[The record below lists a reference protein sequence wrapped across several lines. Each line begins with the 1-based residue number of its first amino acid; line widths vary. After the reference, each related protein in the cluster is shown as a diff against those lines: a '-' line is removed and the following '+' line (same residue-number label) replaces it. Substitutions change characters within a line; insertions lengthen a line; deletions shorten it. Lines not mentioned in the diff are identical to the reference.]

1 MGLKRAITA
10 IAALLLVSLSVPAQ
24 AVNIHLAPKAS
35 PAIEGSQASADS
47 VIRVAGWDFK
57 KVEQVLIDDLPTTFL
72 ASSNTLISI
81 RIPLGTNPG
90 DVTITLVSNSGNAK
104 SSFQIEIVSLETEN
118 DTKVTIG
125 SFLGYVAVY
134 TKNLS
139 GEKLSIQVGN
149 KIRDVSVLSNDYT
162 ANLTKVGSNR
172 LVEVKV
178 FVAGQLVE
186 SAMVLVR

>member
-1 MGLKRAITA
+1 MGLKRVITA
-10 IAALLLVSLSVPAQ
+10 IAALLLVSFAYPAQ

-35 PAIEGSQASADS
+35 PATEGSQASADS

-72 ASSNTLISI
+72 ASSNTLIAI

-90 DVTITLVSNSGNAK
+90 DVTITMVSNNGQTK
-104 SSFQIEIVSLETEN
+104 SQFQIEIVSLETQK

-139 GEKLSIQVGN
+139 GQKLSIQVGN
-149 KIRDVSVLSNDYT
+149 RFREVSVLTNNFT

>member
-1 MGLKRAITA
+1 MGLKRVITV
-10 IAALLLVSLSVPAQ
+10 IAALLLVSVALPAH
-24 AVNIHLAPKAS
+24 AVTLHLAPKAS
-35 PAIEGSQASADS
+35 SAIEGSQASADS

-57 KVEQVLIDDLPTTFL
+57 KVEQVLIDELPTTFQATSNSLL
-72 ASSNTLISI
+72 AI

-90 DVTITLVSNSGNAK
+90 DVTITLVSDQGKIK
-104 SSFQIEIVSLETEN
+104 SQFQIEIVSLETEI
-118 DTKVTIG
+118 DAKVTIG

-134 TKNLS
+134 TKNLA
-139 GEKLSIQVGN
+139 GQKLSIQVGN
-149 KIRDVSVLSNDYT
+149 KFREVSVLNNNFT

>member
-1 MGLKRAITA
+1 MGLKRVLTA
-10 IAALLLVSLSVPAQ
+10 IAALLLVSFVLPAQ

-35 PAIEGSQASADS
+35 PAIEGSQANADS

-57 KVEQVLIDDLPTTFL
+57 KVEQVLIDDLPTTFV
-72 ASSNTLISI
+72 ASSNTLIAI

-90 DVTITLVSNSGNAK
+90 DVTITLVSNSGNTK
-104 SSFQIEIVSLETEN
+104 SSFQIEIVSLETEK

-139 GEKLSIQVGN
+139 GQKLSIQVGN
-149 KIRDVSVLSNDYT
+149 RYREVSVLTNNFT

>member
-1 MGLKRAITA
+1 MGLKRVITA
-10 IAALLLVSLSVPAQ
+10 IAAWLLVSLSLPAE

-35 PAIEGSQASADS
+35 PAIEGSQANADS

-72 ASSNTLISI
+72 ASSNTLIAI

-90 DVTITLVSNSGNAK
+90 DVTITLISNSGTTK

-149 KIRDVSVLSNDYT
+149 KFREVSVLTNNFT
-162 ANLTKVGSNR
+162 ANLTRVGSNR

-186 SAMVLVR
+186 STMVLVR

>member
-10 IAALLLVSLSVPAQ
+10 IAAMLLVSLALPAQ
-24 AVNIHLAPKAS
+24 GLNLPQAPTAT
-35 PAIEGSQASADS
+35 PAIEGSQAKADS
-47 VIRVAGWDFK
+47 VIRVAGWDFR
-57 KVEQVLIDDLPTTFL
+57 KVEQVLIDDLPTTFQ
-72 ASSNTLISI
+72 ASSNTLIAI

-90 DVTITLVSNSGNAK
+90 DVTITLVSNQGETK
-104 SSFQIEIVSLETEN
+104 SSFQIEIVSLETEK
-118 DTKVTIG
+118 DSKVTIG

-149 KIRDVSVLSNDYT
+149 KFREVSVLTNNFT

-178 FVAGQLVE
+178 FIAGQLVE

>member
-1 MGLKRAITA
+1 MGLKKAITA
-10 IAALLLVSLSVPAQ
+10 IAALLLVSLALPAQ
-24 AVNIHLAPKAS
+24 GLNIIQAPRAT
-35 PAIEGSQASADS
+35 PAIEGSQAKADS
-47 VIRVAGWDFK
+47 VMRVAGWDFK
-57 KVEQVLIDDLPTTFL
+57 KVEQVLIDDLPTTFQ
-72 ASSNTLISI
+72 ASSNTLIAI

-90 DVTITLVSNSGNAK
+90 DVTITLVSNQGQTK
-104 SSFQIEIVSLETEN
+104 SSFQIEIVSLETEK

-139 GEKLSIQVGN
+139 GQKLSIQVGN
-149 KIRDVSVLSNDYT
+149 KFREVSFLNNNFT

>member
-1 MGLKRAITA
+1 MGLKRVITA
-10 IAALLLVSLSVPAQ
+10 IAALLLVSFAYPAQ

-72 ASSNTLISI
+72 ASSNTLIAI

-90 DVTITLVSNSGNAK
+90 DVTITMVSNNGQTK
-104 SSFQIEIVSLETEN
+104 SQFQIEIVSLETQK

-139 GEKLSIQVGN
+139 GQKLSIQVGN
-149 KIRDVSVLSNDYT
+149 KVRDVSVLSNDYT

>member
-1 MGLKRAITA
+1 MGLKKAITA
-10 IAALLLVSLSVPAQ
+10 IAAMLLVSLALPAQ
-24 AVNIHLAPKAS
+24 GLNIIQAPRAT
-35 PAIEGSQASADS
+35 PAIEGSQAKADS
-47 VIRVAGWDFK
+47 VIRVAGWDCK
-57 KVEQVLIDDLPTTFL
+57 KVEQVLIDDLPTTFQ
-72 ASSNTLISI
+72 ASSNTLIAI

-90 DVTITLVSNSGNAK
+90 DVTITLVSNQGQTQ
-104 SSFQIEIVSLETEN
+104 SSFQIEIVSLETEK

-149 KIRDVSVLSNDYT
+149 KFREVSVLNNNFT
-162 ANLTKVGSNR
+162 ANLTKVGGNR

>member
-1 MGLKRAITA
+1 MGLKRVITA
-10 IAALLLVSLSVPAQ
+10 IAALLLVSFALPAQ
-24 AVNIHLAPKAS
+24 GVNIQLAPKAS
-35 PAIEGSQASADS
+35 PEIEGSQASADS

-57 KVEQVLIDDLPTTFL
+57 KVEQVLIDDLPTTFQ
-72 ASSNTLISI
+72 ASSNTLIAI

-90 DVTITLVSNSGNAK
+90 DVTITLISNGGNTK
-104 SSFQIEIVSLETEN
+104 SEFQIEIVSLETEN

-149 KIRDVSVLSNDYT
+149 RYREVSVLNNNFT
-162 ANLTKVGSNR
+162 ANLTRVGSNR

-186 SAMVLVR
+186 STMVLVR

>member
-1 MGLKRAITA
+1 MGLKWVITA
-10 IAALLLVSLSVPAQ
+10 IAALLLVSFALPVQ

-35 PAIEGSQASADS
+35 VAIEGSQARADS
-47 VIRVAGWDFK
+47 VIKVAGWDFN
-57 KVEQVLIDDLPTTFL
+57 KVEQVLIDDVPTTFQ
-72 ASSNTLISI
+72 ASSNTLIAI

-90 DVTITLVSNSGNAK
+90 DVTITLVSNSGNTT
-104 SSFQIEIVSLETEN
+104 SSFRIEIVSLETEK

-134 TKNLS
+134 TKNLA
-139 GEKLSIQVGN
+139 GQKLSIQVGN
-149 KIRDVSVLSNDYT
+149 KFREVSLLTNNFT

-178 FVAGQLVE
+178 FVTGQLVE

>member
-1 MGLKRAITA
+1 MGLKRAITT
-10 IAALLLVSLSVPAQ
+10 IAALLLATISLPVQ
-24 AVNIHLAPKAS
+24 AITTQQAPKAS

-57 KVEQVLIDDLPTTFL
+57 KVEQVLIDERPTSFQ
-72 ASSNTLISI
+72 ASSNTLIAI

-90 DVTITLVSNSGNAK
+90 DVIITLVSNKGQTK
-104 SSFQIEIVSLETEN
+104 SNFQIEIVSLETRK

-139 GEKLSIQVGN
+139 GQKLSIQVGN
-149 KIRDVSVLSNDYT
+149 KRRDVSVLSNDYT

-172 LVEVKV
+172 LVEVRV

-186 SAMVLVR
+186 SNMVLVR

>member
-1 MGLKRAITA
+1 MGLKRVITA
-10 IAALLLVSLSVPAQ
+10 IAALLLVSFALPAQ
-24 AVNIHLAPKAS
+24 GVNIQLAPKAS
-35 PAIEGSQASADS
+35 PEIEGSQASADS

-57 KVEQVLIDDLPTTFL
+57 KVEQVLIDELPTTFQ
-72 ASSNTLISI
+72 ASSNTLIAI

-90 DVTITLVSNSGNAK
+90 DVTITLISNGGNTK
-104 SSFQIEIVSLETEN
+104 SEFQIEIVSLETEN

-149 KIRDVSVLSNDYT
+149 KLREVSVLNNNFT
-162 ANLTKVGSNR
+162 ANLTRVGSNR

-186 SAMVLVR
+186 STMVLVR

>member
-1 MGLKRAITA
+1 MGLKKAITA
-10 IAALLLVSLSVPAQ
+10 TAAMLLIGLSLPAQ
-24 AVNIHLAPKAS
+24 GLQFHQAPKAS
-35 PAIEGSQASADS
+35 PAIEGSQAIADS

-57 KVEQVLIDDLPTTFL
+57 MVEQVLIDELPTTFQ
-72 ASSNTLISI
+72 ASSNTLIAI

-90 DVTITLVSNSGNAK
+90 DVTVTLVFDQGRSK
-104 SSFQIEIVSLETEN
+104 SQFQIEIVSLETQK

-139 GEKLSIQVGN
+139 GQKLSIHVGS
-149 KIRDVSVLSNDYT
+149 KRRTVAVLTNDFT

-172 LVEVKV
+172 LVEVRV
-178 FVAGQLVE
+178 FVAGQIVE
-186 SAMVLVR
+186 STMVLVR

>member
-1 MGLKRAITA
+1 MGLKRVITA
-10 IAALLLVSLSVPAQ
+10 IAALLLVSFAYPAQ

-35 PAIEGSQASADS
+35 PATEGSQASADS

-57 KVEQVLIDDLPTTFL
+57 KVEQVLIDDVPTTFL
-72 ASSNTLISI
+72 ASSNTLIAI

-90 DVTITLVSNSGNAK
+90 DVTITMVSNNGQTK
-104 SSFQIEIVSLETEN
+104 SQFQIEIVSLETQK

-139 GEKLSIQVGN
+139 GQKLSIQVGN
-149 KIRDVSVLSNDYT
+149 KVRDVSVLSNDYT

>member
-1 MGLKRAITA
+1 MGLKKAITA
-10 IAALLLVSLSVPAQ
+10 IAAMLLVSFALPAQ
-24 AVNIHLAPKAS
+24 GLNLPQAPRAT
-35 PAIEGSQASADS
+35 PAIEGWQAKADS

-57 KVEQVLIDDLPTTFL
+57 KVEQVLIDDLPTTFQ
-72 ASSNTLISI
+72 ASSNILIAI

-90 DVTITLVSNSGNAK
+90 DVTITLVSNQGQTK
-104 SSFQIEIVSLETEN
+104 SSFQIEIVSLETEK

-149 KIRDVSVLSNDYT
+149 KFREVSVLNNNFT
-162 ANLTKVGSNR
+162 ANLTKVGGNR

>member
-1 MGLKRAITA
+1 MGLKKAITA
-10 IAALLLVSLSVPAQ
+10 IAAMLLVSLALPAQ
-24 AVNIHLAPKAS
+24 GLNIIQAPRAT
-35 PAIEGSQASADS
+35 PAIEGSQAKADS

-57 KVEQVLIDDLPTTFL
+57 KVEQVLIDDLPTTFQ
-72 ASSNTLISI
+72 ASSNTLIAI

-90 DVTITLVSNSGNAK
+90 DVTITLVSNQGQTK
-104 SSFQIEIVSLETEN
+104 SSFQIEIVSLETDK

-149 KIRDVSVLSNDYT
+149 KFREVSVLTNNFT

-178 FVAGQLVE
+178 FIAGQLVE

>member
-1 MGLKRAITA
+1 MGLKKAITA
-10 IAALLLVSLSVPAQ
+10 IAAMLLVSLALPAQ
-24 AVNIHLAPKAS
+24 GLNIIQAPRAT
-35 PAIEGSQASADS
+35 PAIEGSQAKADS

-57 KVEQVLIDDLPTTFL
+57 KVEQVLIDDLPTTFQ
-72 ASSNTLISI
+72 ASSNTLLAI

-90 DVTITLVSNSGNAK
+90 DVTITLVSNQGQTK
-104 SSFQIEIVSLETEN
+104 SSFQIEIVSLETEK

-149 KIRDVSVLSNDYT
+149 KFREVSVLNNNFT

>member
-1 MGLKRAITA
+1 MLLISLGL
-10 IAALLLVSLSVPAQ
+10 PAQ
-24 AVNIHLAPKAS
+24 GFTIHQAPRAS
-35 PAIEGSQASADS
+35 TAIEGSQASADS

-57 KVEQVLIDDLPTTFL
+57 QVEKVLIDDRPTTFQ
-72 ASSNTLISI
+72 ASSNSLIAI

-90 DVTITLVSNSGNAK
+90 DVTITLVSNQGQTK
-104 SSFQIEIVSLETEN
+104 SSFQIEIVSLETEK

-139 GEKLSIQVGN
+139 GQKLSIQVGN
-149 KIRDVSVLSNDYT
+149 KFREVSVLDNNFT
-162 ANLTKVGSNR
+162 ANLTKIGSNR

>member
-1 MGLKRAITA
+1 MGLKRVITT
-10 IAALLLVSLSVPAQ
+10 IAALLLVTLSNPAHALTTHQ
-24 AVNIHLAPKAS
+24 APKAS

-57 KVEQVLIDDLPTTFL
+57 KVEQVLIDDLPTTFQ
-72 ASSNTLISI
+72 ASSNTLIAI

-90 DVTITLVSNSGNAK
+90 DVTITLVSNKGQTLC
-104 SSFQIEIVSLETEN
+104 SFRIEIVSLETQKE
-118 DTKVTIG
+118 TKVTIG

-139 GEKLSIQVGN
+139 GQKLSIQVGN
-149 KIRDVSVLSNDYT
+149 KRRDVSVLSKDYT
-162 ANLTKVGSNR
+162 ANLTKVGRNR
-172 LVEVKV
+172 LVEVRV

>member
-1 MGLKRAITA
+1 MGLKKAITA
-10 IAALLLVSLSVPAQ
+10 IAAMLLVSLALPAQ
-24 AVNIHLAPKAS
+24 GLNLPQAPRATQ
-35 PAIEGSQASADS
+35 AIEGSQAKADS

-72 ASSNTLISI
+72 ASSNTLIAI

-90 DVTITLVSNSGNAK
+90 DVTITLVSNQGQTK
-104 SSFQIEIVSLETEN
+104 SSFQIEIVSLETEK

-134 TKNLS
+134 TKNLA
-139 GEKLSIQVGN
+139 GQKLSIQVGN
-149 KIRDVSVLSNDYT
+149 KFREVSVLNNNFT
-162 ANLTKVGSNR
+162 ANLTKVGGNR

>member
-1 MGLKRAITA
+1 MGLKRVITA
-10 IAALLLVSLSVPAQ
+10 IAALLLVSFAYPAQ

-72 ASSNTLISI
+72 ASSNTLIAI

-90 DVTITLVSNSGNAK
+90 DVTITMVSNNGQTK
-104 SSFQIEIVSLETEN
+104 SQFQIEIVSLETQK

-139 GEKLSIQVGN
+139 GQKLSIQVGS
-149 KIRDVSVLSNDYT
+149 KVRDVSVLSNDYT

>member
-1 MGLKRAITA
+1 MGSKRAMTR
-10 IAALLLVSLSVPAQ
+10 IAALLLMTLSLPAQ
-24 AVNIHLAPKAS
+24 AITTYQAPKAS

-57 KVEQVLIDDLPTTFL
+57 KVEQVLIDELPTSFQ
-72 ASSNTLISI
+72 ASSNTLIAI

-90 DVTITLVSNSGNAK
+90 DVTITLVSNQGQTK
-104 SSFQIEIVSLETEN
+104 SNFQIEIVSLETQK

-139 GEKLSIQVGN
+139 GQKLSIQVGN
-149 KIRDVSVLSNDYT
+149 KRRDVSVLSNDYT

-172 LVEVKV
+172 LVEVRV

-186 SAMVLVR
+186 STMVLVR

>member
-1 MGLKRAITA
+1 MGLKKAITA
-10 IAALLLVSLSVPAQ
+10 IAAMLLVSLALPAQ
-24 AVNIHLAPKAS
+24 GLNLPQAPRATQ
-35 PAIEGSQASADS
+35 AIEGSQAKADS

-72 ASSNTLISI
+72 ASSNTLIAI

-90 DVTITLVSNSGNAK
+90 DVTITLVSNQGQTK
-104 SSFQIEIVSLETEN
+104 SSFQIEIVSLESEK

-149 KIRDVSVLSNDYT
+149 KFREVSVLNNNFT
-162 ANLTKVGSNR
+162 ANLTKVGGNR

>member
-1 MGLKRAITA
+1 MGLNKAMIA
-10 IAALLLVSLSVPAQ
+10 IAASLLIGVSLPAQ
-24 AVNIHLAPKAS
+24 GLNVYQSPKAS
-35 PAIEGSQASADS
+35 PAIEGSQASADT
-47 VIRVAGWDFK
+47 VIRVSGWDFK
-57 KVEQVLIDDLPTTFL
+57 KVEQVLIDDLPTTFQ
-72 ASSNTLISI
+72 ASSNTLIAI

-90 DVTITLVSNSGNAK
+90 DVIISLISNNGQTVSQ
-104 SSFQIEIVSLETEN
+104 FQIEIVSLETQK

-139 GEKLSIQVGN
+139 GQKLAIQVGN

>member
-1 MGLKRAITA
+1 MGLKRVITA
-10 IAALLLVSLSVPAQ
+10 IAALLLVSFALPAQ
-24 AVNIHLAPKAS
+24 AVNIHLSPKAS
-35 PAIEGSQASADS
+35 PATEGSQASADS

-72 ASSNTLISI
+72 ASSNTLIAI

-90 DVTITLVSNSGNAK
+90 DVTITMVSNNGQTK
-104 SSFQIEIVSLETEN
+104 SQFQIEIVSLETQK

-139 GEKLSIQVGN
+139 GQKLSIQVGS
-149 KIRDVSVLSNDYT
+149 KVRDVSVLSNDYT

>member
-1 MGLKRAITA
+1 MGLKRTIST
-10 IAALLLVSLSVPAQ
+10 IAAMLLVGLSLPAQ
-24 AVNIHLAPKAS
+24 GLNLHQAPKAS
-35 PAIEGSQASADS
+35 SAIEGSRASADS

-57 KVEQVLIDDLPTTFL
+57 SVEQVLIDGRPTTFQVI
-72 ASSNTLISI
+72 SNTLIAI
-81 RIPLGTNPG
+81 RIPLATNPG
-90 DVTITLVSNSGNAK
+90 DVTITLVSDQGQTNSNFK
-104 SSFQIEIVSLETEN
+104 IEIVSLETQR

-139 GEKLSIQVGN
+139 GQKLSIQVGS
-149 KIRDVSVLSNDYT
+149 KRRDVSVLTNDYT
-162 ANLTKVGSNR
+162 VNLTKVGSNR
-172 LVEVKV
+172 LVEVRV

>member
-1 MGLKRAITA
+1 MGLKRVITT
-10 IAALLLVSLSVPAQ
+10 IAALLLVSFALPVQ

-35 PAIEGSQASADS
+35 PAIEGSQARADS
-47 VIRVAGWDFK
+47 VIKVAGWDFN
-57 KVEQVLIDDLPTTFL
+57 KVEQVLIDDVPTTFQ
-72 ASSNTLISI
+72 ASSNTLIAI

-90 DVTITLVSNSGNAK
+90 DVTITLVSNSGNTT
-104 SSFQIEIVSLETEN
+104 SSFRIEIVSLETEK

-134 TKNLS
+134 TKNLA
-139 GEKLSIQVGN
+139 GQKLSIQVGN
-149 KIRDVSVLSNDYT
+149 KFREVSLLTNNFT

-178 FVAGQLVE
+178 FVTGQLVE

>member
-1 MGLKRAITA
+1 MGQKKAITA
-10 IAALLLVSLSVPAQ
+10 IAAMLLVSLALPAQ
-24 AVNIHLAPKAS
+24 GLNITQAPRAT
-35 PAIEGSQASADS
+35 PAIEGSQAKADS

-57 KVEQVLIDDLPTTFL
+57 KVEQVLIDDLPTTFQ
-72 ASSNTLISI
+72 ASSNILIAI

-90 DVTITLVSNSGNAK
+90 DVTITLVSNQGQTK
-104 SSFQIEIVSLETEN
+104 SSFQIEIVSLETEK
-118 DTKVTIG
+118 DSKVTIG

-149 KIRDVSVLSNDYT
+149 KFREVSFLNNNFT
-162 ANLTKVGSNR
+162 ANLTKVGGNR

>member
-1 MGLKRAITA
+1 MGLKRVITA
-10 IAALLLVSLSVPAQ
+10 IAALLLVSFAYPAQ

-72 ASSNTLISI
+72 ASSNTLIAI
-81 RIPLGTNPG
+81 RSPLGTNPG
-90 DVTITLVSNSGNAK
+90 DVTITMVSNNGQTK
-104 SSFQIEIVSLETEN
+104 SQFQIEIVSLETQK

-139 GEKLSIQVGN
+139 GQKLSIQVGS
-149 KIRDVSVLSNDYT
+149 KVRDVSVLSNDYT

>member
-1 MGLKRAITA
+1 MGLKKAITA
-10 IAALLLVSLSVPAQ
+10 IAAMLLVSLALPAQ
-24 AVNIHLAPKAS
+24 GLNIIQAPRAT
-35 PAIEGSQASADS
+35 PAIEGSQAKADS
-47 VIRVAGWDFK
+47 VMRVAGWDFK
-57 KVEQVLIDDLPTTFL
+57 KVEQVLIDDLPTTFQ
-72 ASSNTLISI
+72 ASSNTLIAI

-90 DVTITLVSNSGNAK
+90 DVTITLVSNQGQTK
-104 SSFQIEIVSLETEN
+104 SSFQIEIVSLETEK

-139 GEKLSIQVGN
+139 GQKLSIQVGN
-149 KIRDVSVLSNDYT
+149 KFREVSFLNNNFT

>member
-1 MGLKRAITA
+1 MGLKKAITA
-10 IAALLLVSLSVPAQ
+10 IAAMLLVSLALPAQ
-24 AVNIHLAPKAS
+24 GLNLPQAPRAT
-35 PAIEGSQASADS
+35 PAIEGSQAKADS

-57 KVEQVLIDDLPTTFL
+57 KVEQVLIDDLPTTFQ
-72 ASSNTLISI
+72 ASSNTLNAI

-90 DVTITLVSNSGNAK
+90 DVTITLVSNSGSTK
-104 SSFQIEIVSLETEN
+104 SSFQIEIVSLETEK

-149 KIRDVSVLSNDYT
+149 KFREVSVLNNNFT
-162 ANLTKVGSNR
+162 ANLTKVGGNR

-178 FVAGQLVE
+178 FVAGQMVE

>member
-1 MGLKRAITA
+1 MGQKKVFAA
-10 IAALLLVSLSVPAQ
+10 IAALLLVSFVLPAQ

-35 PAIEGSQASADS
+35 AAIEGSQASADS

-57 KVEQVLIDDLPTTFL
+57 KVEQVLIDDVPTTFL
-72 ASSNTLISI
+72 ASSNTLIAI

-90 DVTITLVSNSGNAK
+90 DVTITMVSNNGQTK
-104 SSFQIEIVSLETEN
+104 SQFQIEIVSLETQK

-139 GEKLSIQVGN
+139 GQKLSIQVGN
-149 KIRDVSVLSNDYT
+149 KVRDVSVLSNDYT

>member
-1 MGLKRAITA
+1 MGLKRAITT
-10 IAALLLVSLSVPAQ
+10 IAALLLVTISLPVQ
-24 AVNIHLAPKAS
+24 AITTHQAPRAS
-35 PAIEGSQASADS
+35 LAIEGSQASADS

-57 KVEQVLIDDLPTTFL
+57 KVEQVLIDDLPTTFQ
-72 ASSNTLISI
+72 ASSNTLIAI
-81 RIPLGTNPG
+81 RIPLGSNPG
-90 DVTITLVSNSGNAK
+90 DVTITLVSNRGQTL
-104 SSFQIEIVSLETEN
+104 SSFQIEIVSLETRK
-118 DTKVTIG
+118 DSKVTIG

-139 GEKLSIQVGN
+139 GQKLSIQVGS
-149 KIRDVSVLSNDYT
+149 KHRDVSVLTNDYT

-172 LVEVKV
+172 LVEVRV

>member
-1 MGLKRAITA
+1 MGLKKPIIA
-10 IAALLLVSLSVPAQ
+10 IAAMLLISLCLPAQ
-24 AVNIHLAPKAS
+24 GFTIHQAPRAS
-35 PAIEGSQASADS
+35 TAIEGSQASADS

-57 KVEQVLIDDLPTTFL
+57 QVEQVLIDYRPTTFQ
-72 ASSNTLISI
+72 ASSNSLIAI

-90 DVTITLVSNSGNAK
+90 DVTITLVSDSGRAK
-104 SSFQIEIVSLETEN
+104 SSFQIEIVSLETEK

-139 GEKLSIQVGN
+139 GQKLSIQVGN
-149 KIRDVSVLSNDYT
+149 KFREVSVLDNNFT
-162 ANLTKVGSNR
+162 ANLTKIGSNR

>member
-1 MGLKRAITA
+1 MGLKRVLTA
-10 IAALLLVSLSVPAQ
+10 IAALLLVSFVLPAQ

-57 KVEQVLIDDLPTTFL
+57 KVEQVLIDDLPTTFQ
-72 ASSNTLISI
+72 ASSNTLIAI

-90 DVTITLVSNSGNAK
+90 DVTITMVSNNGQTK
-104 SSFQIEIVSLETEN
+104 SQFQIEIVSLETQK

-139 GEKLSIQVGN
+139 GQKLSIQVGN

>member
-1 MGLKRAITA
+1 MGLKKAITA
-10 IAALLLVSLSVPAQ
+10 IAAMLLVSLALPAHGLNLPQ
-24 AVNIHLAPKAS
+24 APRAT
-35 PAIEGSQASADS
+35 PAIEGSQAKADS

-72 ASSNTLISI
+72 ASSNTLIAI

-90 DVTITLVSNSGNAK
+90 DVTITLVSNSGNTK
-104 SSFQIEIVSLETEN
+104 SSFQIEIVSLETEK

-149 KIRDVSVLSNDYT
+149 KFREVSVLNNNFT
-162 ANLTKVGSNR
+162 ANLTKVGGNR

>member
-1 MGLKRAITA
+1 MGLKKPITA
-10 IAALLLVSLSVPAQ
+10 IAAMLLISLCLPAQ
-24 AVNIHLAPKAS
+24 GFTIHQAPRAS
-35 PAIEGSQASADS
+35 TAIEGSQASADS

-57 KVEQVLIDDLPTTFL
+57 QVEKVLIDDRPTTFQ
-72 ASSNTLISI
+72 ASSNSLIAI

-90 DVTITLVSNSGNAK
+90 DVTITLVSNQGQTK
-104 SSFQIEIVSLETEN
+104 SSFQIEIVSLETEK

-139 GEKLSIQVGN
+139 GQKLSIQVGN
-149 KIRDVSVLSNDYT
+149 KFREVSVLDNNFT
-162 ANLTKVGSNR
+162 ANLTKIGSNR

-178 FVAGQLVE
+178 FVAGQLVQ

>member
-1 MGLKRAITA
+1 MGLKKAITA
-10 IAALLLVSLSVPAQ
+10 IAAMLLVTLALPAQ
-24 AVNIHLAPKAS
+24 GLDIIQAPRAT
-35 PAIEGSQASADS
+35 PAIEGSQAKADS

-57 KVEQVLIDDLPTTFL
+57 KVEQVLIDDLPTTFQ
-72 ASSNTLISI
+72 ASSNTLIAI

-90 DVTITLVSNSGNAK
+90 DVTITLVSNQGQTK
-104 SSFQIEIVSLETEN
+104 SSFQIEIVSLESEK

-149 KIRDVSVLSNDYT
+149 KFREVSVLNNNFT
-162 ANLTKVGSNR
+162 ANLTKVGGNR

>member
-1 MGLKRAITA
+1 MGLKRVITT
-10 IAALLLVSLSVPAQ
+10 IAALLLVTLSNPAHALTTQ
-24 AVNIHLAPKAS
+24 QAPKAS

-57 KVEQVLIDDLPTTFL
+57 KVEQVLIDDLPTSFQ
-72 ASSNTLISI
+72 ASSNTLIAI

-90 DVTITLVSNSGNAK
+90 DVTITLVSNKGQTK
-104 SSFQIEIVSLETEN
+104 SYFQIEIVSLETQKE
-118 DTKVTIG
+118 TKVTIG

-139 GEKLSIQVGN
+139 GQKLSIQVGN
-149 KIRDVSVLSNDYT
+149 KRRDVSVLSNDYT
-162 ANLTKVGSNR
+162 ANLTKVGRNR
-172 LVEVKV
+172 LVEVRV

>member
-1 MGLKRAITA
+1 MGPKKAITA
-10 IAALLLVSLSVPAQ
+10 IAAMLLVTLALPAQ
-24 AVNIHLAPKAS
+24 GLNIIQAPRAT
-35 PAIEGSQASADS
+35 PAIEGSQAKADS

-57 KVEQVLIDDLPTTFL
+57 KVEQVLIDDLPTTFQ
-72 ASSNTLISI
+72 ASSNILIAI

-90 DVTITLVSNSGNAK
+90 DVTITLVSNQGQTK
-104 SSFQIEIVSLETEN
+104 SSFQIEIVSLETEK

-149 KIRDVSVLSNDYT
+149 KFREVSVLNNNFT
-162 ANLTKVGSNR
+162 ANLTKVGGNR